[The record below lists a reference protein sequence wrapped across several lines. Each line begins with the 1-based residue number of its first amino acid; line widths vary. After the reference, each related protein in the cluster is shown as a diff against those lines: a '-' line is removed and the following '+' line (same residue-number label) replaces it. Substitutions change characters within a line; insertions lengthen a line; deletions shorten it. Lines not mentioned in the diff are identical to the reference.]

1 MDRTLIVCA
10 SHRGVELETQKC
22 LVACQQ
28 RGARLVSL
36 AGIADVAL
44 ARNEVLTLALA
55 RNDSA
60 DVCLLVDDDMVF
72 DVAAAA
78 KLVGFAR
85 RTGNVY
91 SGAYATKDGK
101 LAATRFD
108 WDGRRTDGLWMVG
121 LGFCALPF
129 GKLEALAQK
138 LGTVIGPQ
146 GKQIVPFCQSAVV
159 VPAHD
164 QKARWCSED
173 YWLCRALGGVLL
185 APYVAAGHLKS
196 VPLWPDDETLERLA
210 QGVPLQWDDSPAPPA
225 SPAPSVEATPA
236 ASSSPPATPPSSPSS
251 SSSPSPAAKPKPAS
265 KKLRSAPAKLRNK
278 SKKPHGADQAV
289 A

>member
-1 MDRTLIVCA
+1 M
-10 SHRGVELETQKC
+10 
-22 LVACQQ
+22 ACQQ

-72 DVAAAA
+72 DIAAAA

-85 RTGNVY
+85 RTGKVH

-210 QGVPLQWDDSPAPPA
+210 QGVPLQWDDPPA
-225 SPAPSVEATPA
+225 SPAPSVDNGRLPFGMGANRRFSAQLNPSLPKSPFELLEA
-236 ASSSPPATPPSSPSS
+236 
-251 SSSPSPAAKPKPAS
+251 PSPAPRTSSRCPATAGRRS
-265 KKLRSAPAKLRNK
+265 KSGPELSRAGPRQPFTPFARSGFRPR
-278 SKKPHGADQAV
+278 SH
-289 A
+289 